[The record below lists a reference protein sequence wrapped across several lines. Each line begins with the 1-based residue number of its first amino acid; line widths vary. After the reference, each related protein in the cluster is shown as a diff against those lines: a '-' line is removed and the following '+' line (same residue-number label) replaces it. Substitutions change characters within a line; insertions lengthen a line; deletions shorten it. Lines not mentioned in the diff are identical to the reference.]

1 MGNRRAYEQLVLQ
14 TIDKLTEHKENVQF
28 YKDKFASLK
37 TDAEFEK
44 FVNSIRDGEIS
55 LTIVEPNFSKK
66 PVKSTKEIID
76 IAESLGVKIMQ
87 KLYVEGKKGMPTYQT
102 EVEFPVIPVYIRR
115 ASQLLSKKISV
126 PPHTRVRDLLTG
138 QVTGESKG
146 ATVSGPENQLLGGM
160 GALSSAI
167 EMNKF
172 RGGDLRGEAAL
183 VAMLS
188 KYGRASQ
195 SVLDQFA
202 SGVQA
207 ASAVKTFLTAAM
219 HRTNL

>member
-1 MGNRRAYEQLVLQ
+1 MAGNRKAYEQLVLQ
-14 TIDKLTEHKENVQF
+14 TIDQLSENKENVQF
-28 YKDKFASLK
+28 YKDKFASMN
-37 TDAEFEK
+37 DAEFDQFVED
-44 FVNSIRDGEIS
+44 VNSKKIS
-55 LTIVEPNFSKK
+55 LSIVEPNFSNK
-66 PVKSTKEIID
+66 PPKPTKEIID
-76 IAESLGVKIMQ
+76 IAERLGAKIMQ

-102 EVEFPVIPVYIRR
+102 EVEYPVLYVPIRR
-115 ASQLLSKKISV
+115 ASQLLTKKISV
-126 PPHTRVRDLLTG
+126 PPHTKVRDILTG

-146 ATVSGPENQLLGGM
+146 ASVSGPENQLLGGM
-160 GALSSAI
+160 GAMASAI

-195 SVLDQFA
+195 TVLDQFS
-202 SGVQA
+202 SGVQVT
-207 ASAVKTFLTAAM
+207 SAVKTFLTAAM